1 MKPNTFTQLGVLCG
15 VAALASAAVWHPAL
29 GQGPAERPN
38 SPAPVQ
44 WVATNAAQAQT
55 GQTISLDEAL
65 TQARANEPAFNAA
78 VAASKAAALDRSIAR
93 AAVLPQVAY
102 HNQFVYTEGYRRAHS
117 ASTTNP
123 NQAQPPQIFIA
134 NNGVHEYVSQAS
146 VTETIGLG
154 SLTAISR
161 ATALAAVA
169 NAEAEISRR
178 GLTVTV
184 VTLFYGSIV
193 ADDKVQI
200 QRRAL
205 DEANDFVN
213 QTQLRE
219 TAREVAHADVLKA
232 QLTQQQRQRD
242 LADATLAAAKAR
254 IDLGVLLFPDPLTP
268 YSVVPP
274 TGKPLSTRAEV
285 EASATANSP
294 EIRSALQSLRARNYD
309 ITGAQGAYLPNL
321 SVNFLYGIDAPQFA
335 LNGRISPDGIAG
347 HYDDAP
353 RNLGYAASATLDIPV
368 FDWFATPNRIR
379 QTRILRDAAK
389 TVLSSAQ
396 RSLIAA
402 IKEFYDE
409 ATLAQQQLDS
419 LDLSVRTAG
428 ESLRLTRLRYTAG
441 EATVLEVVDA
451 QNSMTQAELARADGN
466 TRYQLSLANLQLL
479 TGTI

>member
-1 MKPNTFTQLGVLCG
+1 MKPTQSLTQLGVLGG
-15 VAALASAAVWHPAL
+15 VAFLASAVALLPAS
-29 GQGPAERPN
+29 GQGPAQLPN
-38 SPAPVQ
+38 TPAPVLTAQ
-44 WVATNAAQAQT
+44 TVATAQA
-55 GQTISLDEAL
+55 GQTISLDEAIAR
-65 TQARANEPAFNAA
+65 ARANEPNFNAA
-78 VAASKAAALDRSIAR
+78 VAASKTAALDRSIAR
-93 AAVLPQVAY
+93 AALLPQVVY
-102 HNQFVYTEGYRRAHS
+102 HNQFVLSEAYRRAHPS
-117 ASTTNP
+117 SSGS
-123 NQAQPPQIFIA
+123 NQAQPTQAFVA

-146 VTETIGLG
+146 ITETVGLG
-154 SLTAISR
+154 MVSAIWR
-161 ATALAAVA
+161 TTALAAVA

-184 VTLFYGSIV
+184 VTLFYSSIV
-193 ADDKVQI
+193 ADNKVAV

-205 DEANDFVN
+205 DEANDFVT
-213 QTQLRE
+213 QTKLRE
-219 TAREVAHADVLKA
+219 AAREVAHADALKA
-232 QLTQQQRQRD
+232 QLTQQQRERD

-274 TGKPLSTRAEV
+274 AGKPLSTRAEV
-285 EASATANSP
+285 EAAATANNP
-294 EIRSALQSLRARNYD
+294 EIRSALQSLRVRNYD
-309 ITGAQGAYLPNL
+309 IVGAQSAYLPSL

-335 LNGRISPDGIAG
+335 LNGRISADGKAS

-389 TVLSSAQ
+389 IVLTSAQ
-396 RSLIAA
+396 RILIAELR
-402 IKEFYDE
+402 EFYDE
-409 ATLAQQQLDS
+409 ALLAQHQLDS

-451 QNSMTQAELARADGN
+451 QNSLTLAELARADGN